1 MKAVNDECALLEKQK
16 IQFEIDKVAA
26 IEGSQKAMKKL
37 EEETVT
43 RIRFEQKLNSLHMV
57 NHDVDS
63 ERKLYQDK
71 FEKLT
76 VMHQDLVE
84 KFIDLQNQN
93 ESLNKFKTKAQYEI
107 VGQDK
112 LRENFGK
119 ENSELAKN
127 VVKLENELLELRE
140 HRKDSLF

>member
-1 MKAVNDECALLEKQK
+1 
-16 IQFEIDKVAA
+16 
-26 IEGSQKAMKKL
+26 MKKL

-76 VMHQDLVE
+76 VQHKDLLNKYIE
-84 KFIDLQNQN
+84 LQTEI
-93 ESLNKFKTKAQYEI
+93 ESLDNFKTKAQYKLT
-107 VGQDK
+107 GQEK
-112 LRENFGK
+112 IREDFGK
-119 ENSELAKN
+119 
-127 VVKLENELLELRE
+127 
-140 HRKDSLF
+140 

>member
-1 MKAVNDECALLEKQK
+1 M
-16 IQFEIDKVAA
+16 
-26 IEGSQKAMKKL
+26 KAMKKL

-76 VMHQDLVE
+76 V
-84 KFIDLQNQN
+84 
-93 ESLNKFKTKAQYEI
+93 
-107 VGQDK
+107 
-112 LRENFGK
+112 
-119 ENSELAKN
+119 
-127 VVKLENELLELRE
+127 
-140 HRKDSLF
+140 

>member
-1 MKAVNDECALLEKQK
+1 
-16 IQFEIDKVAA
+16 
-26 IEGSQKAMKKL
+26 MKKL

-76 VMHQDLVE
+76 VMHQDLVV
-84 KFIDLQNQN
+84 KLIDLQNQN
-93 ESLNKFKTKAQYEI
+93 ESLNKFKTNAQYQI

-112 LRENFGK
+112 LREDFGK

-127 VVKLENELLELRE
+127 VLKLENELLELRE